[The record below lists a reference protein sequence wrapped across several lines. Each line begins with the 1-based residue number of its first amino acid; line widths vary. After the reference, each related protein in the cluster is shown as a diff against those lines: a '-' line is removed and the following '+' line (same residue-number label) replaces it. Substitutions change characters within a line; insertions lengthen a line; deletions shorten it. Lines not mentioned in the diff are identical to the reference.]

1 MKIGADNKKKVKW
14 MAALLAVLLVVGV
27 YNFRNFRDLFGGDSA
42 AAPPSISSASP
53 QKKAAIFQD
62 PSQDPRLRLDIL
74 EASRE
79 VKYEPGRDIFH
90 MHVPIPTPVAN
101 GRATPPPIMG
111 PPAPP
116 TPTPFPPIPLKYYG
130 FASRPGEP
138 KKVFLA
144 DEQGQRQFVVGQGDI
159 VDRRYRL
166 VQIQASQVLMEDMLT
181 NHREAVPLTPNQL
194 PPR

>member
-1 MKIGADNKKKVKW
+1 VKIGAENKKKVIW
-14 MAALLAVLLVVGV
+14 MVALLAIAFAIGV
-27 YNFRNFRDLFGGDSA
+27 YNFRDLFGGSGA
-42 AAPPSISSASP
+42 AAPTSISSSS
-53 QKKAAIFQD
+53 QKKPAALQD
-62 PSQDPRLRLDIL
+62 PSRDPRLRLDIL
-74 EASRE
+74 AASRN
-79 VKYEPGRDIFH
+79 VRYEPGRDIFH
-90 MHVPIPTPVAN
+90 MQAVKIE
-101 GRATPPPIMG
+101 PPIASARPPRPPDG

-130 FASRPGEP
+130 FASKPGEP

-166 VQIQASQVLMEDMLT
+166 VQIQTSQVLMEDMLT
-181 NHREAVPLTPNQL
+181 NHREPIPLTQNQL

>member
-1 MKIGADNKKKVKW
+1 MKIGAENKKKVIW
-14 MAALLAVLLVVGV
+14 MVALLAVALVVGI
-27 YNFRNFRDLFGGDSA
+27 YNFRDLFAGSSA

-53 QKKAAIFQD
+53 QKKSAVLQD

-74 EASRE
+74 EASRSI
-79 VKYEPGRDIFH
+79 KYEPGRDIFH
-90 MHVPIPTPVAN
+90 MQLPRIETTIVPPRPTRIPD
-101 GRATPPPIMG
+101 GPPP
-111 PPAPP
+111 PP

-130 FASRPGEP
+130 FASKPGEP

-144 DEQGQRQFVVGQGDI
+144 DEQGQRQFVVAQGDI

-166 VQIQASQVLMEDMLT
+166 VQIQTSQVLMEDVLT
-181 NHREAVPLTPNQL
+181 NHREPIPLTPNQL